1 MTKARDIASA
11 APAPSTVDATEI
23 GYLNGVT
30 SAIQT
35 QIDSKIGSA
44 SAINPTIVDAKGDI
58 IAATAADTV
67 AKLTVGA
74 NGTVLTAASGQATG
88 LEWATPASPSFV
100 GCLAYTSNQSI
111 TFTANVATVITM
123 GNEEFDTDGF
133 HSTSTNTSRI
143 TIPSGKGGKYLLTAQ
158 WDIQGGGINAY
169 YMSYLK
175 KNGSAISNG
184 VNRGGAG
191 NLGDNAFWGKSFA
204 TIVDLV
210 ATDYIEFFYQTDY
223 SSATNFWLRFGATY
237 LGA

>member
-1 MTKARDIASA
+1 MAITKATASSI
-11 APAPSTVDATEI
+11 APA
-23 GYLNGVT
+23 
-30 SAIQT
+30 
-35 QIDSKIGSA
+35 
-44 SAINPTIVDAKGDI
+44 AKGDLVVGSATND
-58 IAATAADTV
+58 AAV
-67 AKLTVGA
+67 LGVGA
-74 NGTVLTAASGQATG
+74 NNTVLTADSSEATG
-88 LEWATPASPSFV
+88 LKWATPAASGFV

-133 HSTSTNTSRI
+133 HSTSTNTGRI

-184 VNRGGAG
+184 VNRGGTG
-191 NLGDNAFWGKSFA
+191 NIGDNAFWGKSFA
-204 TIVDLV
+204 TIADLV